1 MWEALAIFG
10 VALVGGAAPLLVRW
24 TDRTLHV
31 ALSLA
36 TGLFLGAVFLHLL
49 PGVAA
54 MEPPAPVVDSH
65 GHVQD
70 HGGGGGHAHG
80 NALPWLFVLLGAL
93 GVYLFEALFLR
104 NAEHTHDCDNQH
116 KAVSM
121 AALAGLS
128 VHALTAGVSYG
139 LARFEPEVG
148 KPLLVAILAHKGFES
163 FSLTSV
169 FQLAGMSRKTVLRW
183 VILFACVTPL
193 GMALGGMLAEG
204 AGDSAFGI
212 LQALAAGTFLFVC
225 LGELLPEVFH
235 HKDDGL
241 MKLGLMA
248 LGIASMWV
256 LHGMGV

>member
-10 VALVGGAAPLLVRW
+10 VALLGGAAPLLVRW
-24 TDRTLHV
+24 NDRTLHV

-54 MEPPAPVVDSH
+54 MEPPQLDSH
-65 GHVQD
+65 GHAHD
-70 HGGGGGHAHG
+70 HGHAHG

-104 NAEHTHDCDNQH
+104 SAEHTHDCDNQH

-121 AALAGLS
+121 AAMAGLS

-148 KPLLVAILAHKGFES
+148 QPMLVAILAHKGFES

-169 FQLAGMSRKTVLRW
+169 FQLAGMSRKTVFRW
-183 VILFACVTPL
+183 VVAFACVTPL
-193 GMALGGMLAEG
+193 GMALGGVLAEG
-204 AGDSAFGI
+204 AGDSTFGI

-241 MKLGLMA
+241 MKLCLMA
-248 LGIASMWV
+248 LGIAGMWV

>member
-1 MWEALAIFG
+1 MWEALSILG

-24 TDRTLHV
+24 NDRTLHI

-54 MEPPAPVVDSH
+54 MEEL
-65 GHVQD
+65 GHVEEAVHD
-70 HGGGGGHAHG
+70 HAGHGAHG

-93 GVYLFEALFLR
+93 GVYLFEAFFLR
-104 NAEHTHDCDNQH
+104 NQGHTHDCDNQH

-139 LARFEPEVG
+139 LARFDPEVG

-183 VILFACVTPL
+183 IFVFACVTPL
-193 GMALGGMLAEG
+193 GMALGSVLAEG
-204 AGDSAFGI
+204 AGESTFGI
-212 LQALAAGTFLFVC
+212 LQAPAAGTFLFVC
-225 LGELLPEVFH
+225 LGELLPEMFH
-235 HKDDGL
+235 HKEDGL
-241 MKLGLMA
+241 VKISLLA
-248 LGIASMWV
+248 LGVACMWY
-256 LHGMGV
+256 LHGMGL

>member
-10 VALVGGAAPLLVRW
+10 VALLGGAAPLLVRW
-24 TDRTLHV
+24 NDRTLHV

-49 PGVAA
+49 PGVAT
-54 MEPPAPVVDSH
+54 MEQLGQVETVDDH
-65 GHVQD
+65 GHS
-70 HGGGGGHAHG
+70 HGHAHG
-80 NALPWLFVLLGAL
+80 SSLPWLFVLLGAL

-104 NAEHTHDCDNQH
+104 SEDHTHDCDNQH

-128 VHALTAGVSYG
+128 VHALTAGVSFG
-139 LARFEPEVG
+139 LARFEPELG
-148 KPLLVAILAHKGFES
+148 KPMLVAILAHKGFES

-169 FQLAGMSRKTVLRW
+169 FQLAGMSRKAVLRW
-183 VILFACVTPL
+183 VLIFACVTPA
-193 GMALGGMLAEG
+193 GMALGGVMAEG
-204 AGDSAFGI
+204 AGDSTFGI
-212 LQALAAGTFLFVC
+212 LQALAAGTFLYVC

-241 MKLGLMA
+241 IKLLLMA
-248 LGIASMWV
+248 LGIGGMWV